1 MRGETSCLIA
11 WRYAVYEKIM
21 VPTDGAREASKAI
34 NHAEELA
41 KKFDSEVILL
51 RVVQPSSIP
60 AATMGN
66 PGGVAVY
73 EVAFEA
79 ADAETQANIK
89 KARNQ
94 LNSRR
99 RQLEKEGITA
109 RAEVLIG
116 DPAGI
121 IKRVAEDEDVD
132 LIVMAT
138 RGRSGI
144 RRALLGSVADDIVRS
159 NVAPVLLLKR

>member
-1 MRGETSCLIA
+1 
-11 WRYAVYEKIM
+11 M
-21 VPTDGAREASKAI
+21 VPTDGAREAGKAI
-34 NHAEELA
+34 THATELA
-41 KKFDSEVILL
+41 KKFGSELVLL

-60 AATMGN
+60 ASTMGAT
-66 PGGVAVY
+66 GSVAVY
-73 EVAFEA
+73 EIAFEA
-79 ADAETQANIK
+79 ADAETQAHIK
-89 KARNQ
+89 RARNQ

-99 RQLEKEGITA
+99 RQLEKEGIET

-116 DPAGI
+116 DPAQL
-121 IKRVAEDEDVD
+121 IKKFAKDEKID

-144 RRALLGSVADDIVRS
+144 TRALFGSVADDVLRS

>member
-1 MRGETSCLIA
+1 M
-11 WRYAVYEKIM
+11 YEKIM

-34 NHAEELA
+34 DHAEALA
-41 KKFDSEVILL
+41 KKFGSEVILL

-60 AATMGN
+60 ATTMGS

-89 KARNQ
+89 RARNQ

-99 RQLEKEGITA
+99 RQLEKEKINA
-109 RAEVLIG
+109 RVEVLIG

-144 RRALLGSVADDIVRS
+144 TRALLGSVADDIVRS

>member
-1 MRGETSCLIA
+1 M
-11 WRYAVYEKIM
+11 YEKIM
-21 VPTDGAREASKAI
+21 VPTDGAREASVAI

-41 KKFDSEVILL
+41 KKFGSEIILL

-60 AATMGN
+60 ATTMGS

-89 KARNQ
+89 RARNQ
-94 LNSRR
+94 LNTRR

-116 DPAGI
+116 DAAGI
-121 IKRVAEDEDVD
+121 IKRVAEDEEVD

-144 RRALLGSVADDIVRS
+144 KRALLGSVADDIVRS

>member
-1 MRGETSCLIA
+1 MI
-11 WRYAVYEKIM
+11 
-21 VPTDGAREASKAI
+21 PTDGARAGGKAI
-34 NHAEELA
+34 DHAAELA
-41 KKFDSEVILL
+41 KKFGSEVILL

-60 AATMGN
+60 ASTMGTA
-66 PGGVAVY
+66 GSVAVY
-73 EVAFEA
+73 EIAFEA
-79 ADAETQANIK
+79 ADAETQAHIK
-89 KARNQ
+89 RARNQ

-99 RQLEKEGITA
+99 RQLEEEGLKA

-121 IKRVAEDEDVD
+121 IKKFAKQEKID

-144 RRALLGSVADDIVRS
+144 TRALFGSVADDVLRS